1 MVQHRNAVCESRSA
15 GLKALGLGALAL
27 ALAGIAPSAAKAQAA
42 GDLITSAKLGAVYA
56 LSGPLAIYSPPAK
69 NGIELALADL
79 NAKGDLKLDITL
91 EDDRS
96 TKDDVINVYQKF
108 IQRDNALAIFGP
120 MSGGQAFA
128 AGPLAQQAKVPVML
142 TTVATPGITGIGDYV
157 FRTSVESAMIIPG
170 TVKKAKE
177 TLGMTRVAVL
187 YANDDQFSVGEFK
200 AFETALKATPGVQ
213 VLTIET
219 VRTGDVD
226 FSAQLTKIKGLNPDT
241 LVICTQGQEAVGV
254 MTQARKLGLEKVHF
268 LGGNSFNSAGVVKES
283 GKAME
288 GALSATPWFI
298 SMSHPKN
305 VEFVKKYR
313 EKFGVD
319 PDWLAAQSYDGV
331 SLVKQALL
339 DAKILKT
346 DNAATARTK
355 LRNALA
361 AIKTYD
367 GVLGQITFTP
377 GRDPILAGAIIK
389 VENGKH
395 VLAQ

>member
-1 MVQHRNAVCESRSA
+1 MIRSRTFAFQRRNIGV
-15 GLKALGLGALAL
+15 GALVISAL
-27 ALAGIAPSAAKAQAA
+27 AMLLGSVSATVARAQAA
-42 GDLITSAKLGAVYA
+42 GDLITGAKLGAVYA
-56 LSGPLAIYSPPAK
+56 LTGPLAIYSPPAK
-69 NGIELALADL
+69 NGIALAVADL
-79 NAKGDLKLDITL
+79 NAKGDFKLEIDL
-91 EDDRS
+91 QDDRS

-108 IQRDNALAIFGP
+108 IQRDNVLAIFGP

-128 AGPLAQQAKVPVML
+128 ATPLAQKAGVPVML
-142 TTVATPGITGIGDYV
+142 TTVATPGVTGVGDYV
-157 FRTSVESAMIIPG
+157 FRTSVESPMIIPG
-170 TVKKAKE
+170 TVKKAKA
-177 TLGMTRVAVL
+177 TLGASKVAVI

-200 AFETALKATPGVQ
+200 AFDAALKAEGLQ

-226 FSAQLTKIKGLNPDT
+226 FSAQLTKIKSLNPDT
-241 LVICTQGQEAVGV
+241 LVICTQGQEAVGI

-283 GKAME
+283 GNAMA

-331 SLVKQALL
+331 SIVKQALQS
-339 DAKILKT
+339 AKILKT
-346 DNAATARTK
+346 DSVATARIK

-361 AIKTYD
+361 IIKSYD
-367 GVLGQITFTP
+367 GVLGHIKFTS

-395 VLAQ
+395 VLAP

>member
-1 MVQHRNAVCESRSA
+1 MLQRNNPASITRRASI
-15 GLKALGLGALAL
+15 GTLGFGALAL
-27 ALAGIAPSAAKAQAA
+27 ALAGLAPAAVNAQAA
-42 GDLITSAKLGAVYA
+42 SDLITTAKLGAVYA

-69 NGIELALADL
+69 NGLELALADL
-79 NAKGDLKLDITL
+79 NAKGDFKLEIAL

-170 TVKKAKE
+170 TVKKAKAIFG
-177 TLGMTRVAVL
+177 TQKVAVL

-200 AFETALKATPGVQ
+200 AFEASLKAEGMQ

-226 FSAQLTKIKGLNPDT
+226 FSAQLTKIKSLNPDT

-254 MTQARKLGLEKVHF
+254 MTQARKLGLDKVHF

-283 GKAME
+283 GRAME
-288 GALSATPWFI
+288 GALSATPWVV
-298 SMSHPKN
+298 SMTHPKN

-319 PDWLAAQSYDGV
+319 PDWLAAQTYDGV
-331 SLVKQALL
+331 SVVKQALL

-346 DNAATARTK
+346 DNVATARTK

-367 GVLGQITFTP
+367 GVLGRITFTA
-377 GRDPILAGAIIK
+377 GRDPVLAGAIIK

-395 VLAQ
+395 VLVP